1 MKIEEIA
8 LREYENVGDDKL
20 FPNHTDKDIWI
31 AGFKEG
37 YLLAQA
43 ETDKSFP
50 GDGLPSDMDSSDAIV
65 IRTTSWDDIFQ
76 NVLEGSG
83 LYRLPSGNYIP
94 LKTYLNEKYYPLKIK

>member
-37 YLLAQA
+37 YLLAQT
-43 ETDKSFP
+43 ETNKSFS
-50 GDGLPSDMDSSDAIV
+50 GDGLPSSMDLSDVID

-76 NVLEGSG
+76 NVPEVV
-83 LYRLPSGNYIP
+83 YRLPSGNYIP
-94 LKTYLNEKYYPLKIK
+94 LKTYLKEKYYPPKNK